1 MDGLTL
7 GLTLGGIIIGAVIT
21 YIVSKYFFKK
31 SIKEKSLTPFLQ
43 FSSRL
48 FSEIDPELKKELI
61 VNYKNTKVDNITQT
75 QFLIA
80 NDGDIPIRDII
91 EPLKLSIPKKNKIF
105 SVSIIHIEPDGRKI
119 DYKIIETETENIIQ
133 FSIQLLNAGEYFV
146 VKILVQDSL
155 PTDEKEELENIK
167 YTFSIT
173 ADDLQ
178 PTLEI
183 NRLPYSYYEE
193 EKERIYDW
201 SGFWVGLIFGILL
214 FAVFGVLYAFKE
226 AHQGLYL
233 FSLSEFFSKTN
244 FSFYSVCIILLAI
257 MGIIFLILTIVGIAQ
272 AISELTPNP
281 KPKFKVP
288 NKLRKE
294 RMHPYPFEIF
304 EK

>member
-105 SVSIIHIEPDGRKI
+105 SVTIIHIEPEGRKI
-119 DYKIIETETENIIQ
+119 DYKIIETICC
-133 FSIQLLNAGEYFV
+133 
-146 VKILVQDSL
+146 
-155 PTDEKEELENIK
+155 
-167 YTFSIT
+167 
-173 ADDLQ
+173 
-178 PTLEI
+178 
-183 NRLPYSYYEE
+183 
-193 EKERIYDW
+193 
-201 SGFWVGLIFGILL
+201 FWC
-214 FAVFGVLYAFKE
+214 
-226 AHQGLYL
+226 
-233 FSLSEFFSKTN
+233 
-244 FSFYSVCIILLAI
+244 SVC
-257 MGIIFLILTIVGIAQ
+257 
-272 AISELTPNP
+272 
-281 KPKFKVP
+281 
-288 NKLRKE
+288 
-294 RMHPYPFEIF
+294 
-304 EK
+304 